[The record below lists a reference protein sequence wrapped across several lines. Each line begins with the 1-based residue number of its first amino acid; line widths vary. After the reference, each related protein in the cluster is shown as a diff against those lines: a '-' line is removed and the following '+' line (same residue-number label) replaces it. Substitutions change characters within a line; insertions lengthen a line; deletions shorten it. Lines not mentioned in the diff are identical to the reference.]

1 MKIGIIGLGNI
12 AQKAYLPAIT
22 SMSGIELILCSRNSE
37 TVKHIAEKYR
47 IKEFVNSVDELI
59 KLDIDAAF
67 VHTATSSHVG
77 IAEKLLLNGINVYI
91 DKPLADEYI
100 NAEKI
105 GKLALKSGK
114 LLMTGFNRRFAPMY
128 RNLKENGK
136 PDILIMQKNR
146 KLDPKAPRDVIF
158 DDFIHVVDTLRFL
171 MNCPVTHMEISK
183 DIRDGKLY
191 NIVLKLS
198 GANCTAI
205 GIMNRNSGM
214 GEEIVEY
221 MTEGKKIIVKDMVN
235 TISYINNEESVTK
248 YSDWDNTLYKR
259 GFQPIIEH
267 FIDCIK
273 NNSKPDQSIEDSLLT
288 HELCEKIV
296 NSLNL

>member
-1 MKIGIIGLGNI
+1 MKIAVIGLGNI

-22 SMSGIELILCSRNSE
+22 SMEGIELILCSRNTE
-37 TVKHIAEKYR
+37 KLQQVANKYR

-67 VHTATSSHVG
+67 VHTATSSHVE

-91 DKPLADEYI
+91 DKPLSDDYVSARR
-100 NAEKI
+100 I
-105 GKLALKSGK
+105 GEAASKSGK

-128 RNLKENGK
+128 KKLKENGK
-136 PDILIMQKNR
+136 PDIITMQKNR
-146 KLDPKAPRDVIF
+146 RHDPKQARELIY

-171 MNCPVTHMEISK
+171 MDCHVTNMEVSK
-183 DIRDGKLY
+183 ELRDGKLY

-205 GIMNRNSGM
+205 GIMNRDSGM
-214 GEEIVEY
+214 GEETVEY
-221 MTEGKKIIVKDMVN
+221 MTEDKKIIVKDMVN
-235 TISYINNEESVTK
+235 TISYINNVEYVEK
-248 YSDWDNTLYKR
+248 YNDWDNTLYKR

-267 FIDCIK
+267 FINCVK
-273 NNSKPDQSIEDSLLT
+273 NNSKPDQTIEDSLIT
-288 HELCEKIV
+288 HQLCEKIV
-296 NSLNL
+296 TSI

>member
-1 MKIGIIGLGNI
+1 MKIAVIGLGNI

-22 SMSGIELILCSRNSE
+22 SMEGIELILCSRNTE
-37 TVKHIAEKYR
+37 RLQQVARKYR

-67 VHTATSSHVG
+67 IHTSTSSHVE
-77 IAEKLLLNGINVYI
+77 IAEKLLLHGINVYI
-91 DKPLADEYI
+91 DKPLSDDYK

-105 GKLALKSGK
+105 GKLALKSEK

-128 RNLKENGK
+128 KKLKENGK

-146 KLDPKAPRDVIF
+146 RLDPKAPRELIF
-158 DDFIHVVDTLRFL
+158 DDFIHVVDTIRFL
-171 MNCPVTHMEISK
+171 MDCPVTDMRVSK
-183 DIRDGKLY
+183 EIRDGKLY
-191 NIVLKLS
+191 NIVLELS

-205 GIMNRNSGM
+205 GIMNRDSGM
-214 GEEIVEY
+214 GEETVEY
-221 MTEGKKIIVKDMVN
+221 MTGGKKINIKDMVN
-235 TISYINNEESVTK
+235 TISYINNVEYLEK
-248 YSDWDNTLYKR
+248 YNDWDNTLYKR

-267 FIDCIK
+267 FINCIK
-273 NNSKPDQSIEDSLLT
+273 YNIKPDQSIEDSLIT

-296 NSLNL
+296 TSIKS